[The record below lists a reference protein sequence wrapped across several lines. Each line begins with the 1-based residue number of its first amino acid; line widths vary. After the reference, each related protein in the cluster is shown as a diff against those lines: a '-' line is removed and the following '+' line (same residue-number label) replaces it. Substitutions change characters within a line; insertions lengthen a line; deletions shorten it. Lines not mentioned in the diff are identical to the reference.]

1 MTSLSTPVTLR
12 AATPQELEEWDRIV
26 SGFPNSRIFHT
37 QAWIRSIEG
46 FAGARGVYLVYE
58 RNGQIVACLPGL
70 VSRLGPLRIFGSPRE
85 GWQTGS
91 MGPAFDPE
99 AITTEELVSPLL
111 PYLRRHFGVLHV
123 EFVCRDLDRETM
135 RRLGFKDEVLPTYV
149 AELPSDPEDAWRGLL
164 NQKMRGNV
172 RKARKLGLEAR
183 LGLSPGFV
191 DRYYEQISLIFSRRG
206 LAMPFTQRRV
216 EQMMEHFKD
225 TGSLLPVSV
234 YLADGETCV
243 ATGIFLVR
251 SPELFLWG
259 WAHKQEYGSY
269 CPVQFLTW
277 TAMEKGMQLGCRTF
291 DLFGP
296 GKAKKKTGG
305 VLDQG
310 IVRWM
315 YSPVPG
321 LMAGREVARRLYR
334 RWQRVTA
341 GLSRAS
347 RGARSSP
354 EEADE

>member
-12 AATPQELEEWDRIV
+12 EANPQELKDWDTII

-37 QAWIRSIEG
+37 KAWIRSIEA

-58 RNGQIVACLPGL
+58 KNNHIVGCFPGL
-70 VSRLGPLRIFGSPRE
+70 LSRLGPLNIFGSPRE

-91 MGPAFDPE
+91 MGPAFDPGH
-99 AITTEELVSPLL
+99 ITTEELVSPLL
-111 PYLRRHFGVLHV
+111 PYLRRYFGVLHV
-123 EFVCRDLDRETM
+123 EFICRDLDREIM
-135 RRLGFKDEVLPTYV
+135 AQLGFIEEVLPSFV
-149 AELPSDPEDAWRGLL
+149 AELPSEPEDAWRGVL

-183 LGLSPGFV
+183 MGLIPGFV
-191 DRYYEQISLIFSRRG
+191 DRYYEQIALIFSRRRV
-206 LAMPFTQRRV
+206 AIPFTRRRV
-216 EQMMEHFKD
+216 EQLIDRFKD
-225 TGSLLPVSV
+225 TGALLPVSV

-259 WAHKQEYGSY
+259 WAHRNEYGSY
-269 CPVQFLTW
+269 CPVQLLTW
-277 TAMEKGMQLGCRTF
+277 TAMEKAIQLGCRSF

-305 VLDQG
+305 VLDHG
-310 IVRWM
+310 TVRWM

-334 RWQRVTA
+334 RWQRVKA
-341 GLSRAS
+341 SLSRAS
-347 RGARSSP
+347 RTAR
-354 EEADE
+354 